1 MLGTLGAP
9 ASHFTLQDPG
19 LSPLQLETDRAM
31 GFPLPLAQL
40 PFPHPSSPA
49 CGASVSPWSE
59 GASVS
64 GA

>member
-31 GFPLPLAQL
+31 GFPPPPGPAPLPPSQL
-40 PFPHPSSPA
+40 SRLRGFCFPL
-49 CGASVSPWSE
+49 V
-59 GASVS
+59 
-64 GA
+64 